1 MTARTRTYLP
11 VKRALDVAVSS
22 LALLASLPVLTGVAI
37 AIRCRLGS
45 PVLFRQ
51 SRPGL
56 HGKSFELIKFRTMT
70 DARGPDGRLLPD
82 RDRLTRLG
90 AFLRASSLDEL
101 PELFNVLKGEMSLVG
116 PRPLLERYLPFFS
129 PDERRR
135 MDLRPGITG
144 YAQIAGRNSLSWDDR
159 LEMDVWYVENCSLQV
174 DVRILTRTV
183 VGVIRRQGAIV
194 DPTSVMLD
202 LDEERR

>member
-1 MTARTRTYLP
+1 MYLP
-11 VKRALDVAVSS
+11 VKRALDVVVAAA
-22 LALLASLPVLTGVAI
+22 ALLVGLPVLAGVAV
-37 AIRCRLGS
+37 AVRYRMGT

-56 HGKSFELIKFRTMT
+56 RGNSFELIKFRTMT

-90 AFLRASSLDEL
+90 ALLRASSLDEL

-159 LEMDVWYVENCSLQV
+159 LAMDVWYIDNCSLSL
-174 DVRILTRTV
+174 DLRILATTIIRV
-183 VGVIRRQGAIV
+183 VRREGALA
-194 DPTSVMLD
+194 DPRSAMLD